1 MRILGLWAILSPF
14 FLFVKWN
21 GKGFCVCDDSIFLK
35 KVGVQAEPLGPTAG
49 DMGTHGGQDQ
59 LRKST
64 QGRLGGSVS

>member
-1 MRILGLWAILSPF
+1 M
-14 FLFVKWN
+14 
-21 GKGFCVCDDSIFLK
+21 CDDSIFLK

-64 QGRLGGSVS
+64 RGAWVVQSVKRLTLESA